1 MNIFSRIAARTLKV
15 NYVRTLVSLFGIML
29 SSLLLT
35 AIFGSV
41 ETLSNLLVTSTI
53 DASGSWQI
61 AFANATQ
68 NDVQDALSDKLIT
81 ESAEVERYGFA
92 LADSSEEN
100 DGYFTYFSLSSLP
113 KENQGERILPNITL
127 AEGRLPKTSSE
138 IIIPESLRGYTYD
151 EGFEHDGFEQSSS
164 FMVGSTV
171 GMALGTRRAKS
182 EGQYIDLDENYS
194 VQIDERGDVTE
205 ELVNVAPMR
214 TYTIVGM
221 YSMEGTQNEFWNTPA
236 GYSFITYDDNGI
248 EPIRSTLYVRA
259 DGLSSY
265 PEIEGLSH
273 RFDQDS
279 GAVSATL
286 HNNLLTYQGLT
297 EDTPASAAFW
307 AIGCLLSGIVL
318 AASVTLVYNSFA
330 ISIAERTKQF
340 GLLSSIGASKSQLR
354 VSIFTEA
361 AVLGLAG
368 IPAGILLGI
377 ASMRAAF
384 ALSQDGLLALL
395 YGNGAI
401 ESANATIH
409 VVVSAPV
416 LIGIIAV
423 EAATLLVST
432 AVPAIRASKATAI
445 DALRQPRDPQGA
457 LASHRLYA
465 AITCPLRHRG
475 ILRDFSRK
483 IDKVYIAFGGI
494 PHLLARRNLNRPNS
508 KGRIAVVSLAISVA
522 LLVLSGAL
530 IQYLEQAV
538 DIVGAQGVDITAY
551 LDREIQE
558 GDDHRPSRGRTGSW
572 R

>member
-1 MNIFSRIAARTLKV
+1 MTRRK
-15 NYVRTLVSLFGIML
+15 
-29 SSLLLT
+29 
-35 AIFGSV
+35 
-41 ETLSNLLVTSTI
+41 
-53 DASGSWQI
+53 
-61 AFANATQ
+61 
-68 NDVQDALSDKLIT
+68 
-81 ESAEVERYGFA
+81 
-92 LADSSEEN
+92 
-100 DGYFTYFSLSSLP
+100 
-113 KENQGERILPNITL
+113 
-127 AEGRLPKTSSE
+127 
-138 IIIPESLRGYTYD
+138 
-151 EGFEHDGFEQSSS
+151 HDGFEQSSS

-221 YSMEGTQNEFWNTPA
+221 YSMEGTQNEFWDNPA

-248 EPIRSTLYVRA
+248 EPVHSTLYVRA
-259 DGLSSY
+259 DSLSSY
-265 PEIEGLSH
+265 QEIEGLSH
-273 RFDQDS
+273 RFDRGN

-330 ISIAERTKQF
+330 ISIMEAHKQF
-340 GLLSSIGASKSQLR
+340 GLLVHRAHPKSQLR
-354 VSIFTEA
+354 SPSLPA
-361 AVLGLAG
+361 AILGLAG

-409 VVVSAPV
+409 VVVSDPV

-423 EAATLLVST
+423 EAATLLAST

-445 DALRQPRDPQGA
+445 DALRQPRDPQET
-457 LASHRLYA
+457 LANHRLYA
-465 AITCPLRHRG
+465 AITRPLRRRG
-475 ILRDFSRK
+475 ICGTSRAKSTRSISPLAAYPTFLRAETSTDPTQRAASRW
-483 IDKVYIAFGGI
+483 YRSPYRSPCWSSA
-494 PHLLARRNLNRPNS
+494 AR
-508 KGRIAVVSLAISVA
+508 
-522 LLVLSGAL
+522 
-530 IQYLEQAV
+530 
-538 DIVGAQGVDITAY
+538 
-551 LDREIQE
+551 
-558 GDDHRPSRGRTGSW
+558 
-572 R
+572 

>member
-1 MNIFSRIAARTLKV
+1 MNIFSRIAARTLKI

-41 ETLSNLLVTSTI
+41 ETLGNLLVTSTI

-61 AFANATQ
+61 AYTNATK
-68 NDVQDALSDKLIT
+68 NDIQDALSDKRIT
-81 ESAEVERYGFA
+81 ASAEVEHYGFA

-113 KENQGERILPNITL
+113 KENQDERVLPNITL
-127 AEGRLPKTSSE
+127 AEGRLPQTSSE
-138 IIIPESLRGYTYD
+138 IIIPEPLRGYTYD
-151 EGFEHDGFEQSSS
+151 EGFKHDGFEQSSS

-171 GMALGTRRAKS
+171 GMALGKRRAKS

-221 YSMEGTQNEFWNTPA
+221 YSMEGMQNEFWDNPA

-248 EPIRSTLYVRA
+248 EPVHSTLYVRA
-259 DGLSSY
+259 DSLSSY
-265 PEIEGLSH
+265 QEIEGLSH
-273 RFDQDS
+273 RFDQGN

-354 VSIFTEA
+354 VSIFT
-361 AVLGLAG
+361 
-368 IPAGILLGI
+368 
-377 ASMRAAF
+377 
-384 ALSQDGLLALL
+384 
-395 YGNGAI
+395 
-401 ESANATIH
+401 
-409 VVVSAPV
+409 
-416 LIGIIAV
+416 
-423 EAATLLVST
+423 
-432 AVPAIRASKATAI
+432 
-445 DALRQPRDPQGA
+445 
-457 LASHRLYA
+457 
-465 AITCPLRHRG
+465 
-475 ILRDFSRK
+475 
-483 IDKVYIAFGGI
+483 
-494 PHLLARRNLNRPNS
+494 
-508 KGRIAVVSLAISVA
+508 
-522 LLVLSGAL
+522 
-530 IQYLEQAV
+530 
-538 DIVGAQGVDITAY
+538 
-551 LDREIQE
+551 
-558 GDDHRPSRGRTGSW
+558 
-572 R
+572 